1 LKKIQLT
8 EIVYMIWMYDK
19 QYLCHY
25 LYRIFLLN
33 IESRK
38 KNSDSSCKGVIN
50 YKELSSYNNSKAFSK

>member
-1 LKKIQLT
+1 
-8 EIVYMIWMYDK
+8 MYDK